1 MNSPTQRPDDTLL
14 SAWLDGEVE
23 GADCARIQVWLQ
35 EHPDDAALVRLWAAD
50 RDALRARFSPA
61 LDEPIPE
68 RLTQAVW
75 RRGRERRGL
84 SWGWPAQ
91 SAVAVGLLALGIAI
105 GALWRGI
112 TPAEPLA
119 AAGGGWTQRAALAH
133 AVYAAEVRHPV
144 EVSVREG
151 DAAQQREQEAHLS
164 RWLTR
169 RLTVPVKLFDLRAQ
183 GFELVGG
190 RLLPDASGPSAQLM
204 YQDAMG
210 MRVTVYLRKSGEHD
224 APAAFRYERQGDL
237 GMFYWVEGRSGYALV
252 GTQSRERLLALA
264 QAIAKQDQM
273 PASAPAR

>member
-1 MNSPTQRPDDTLL
+1 MNSPAQRPDDALL

-23 GADCARIQVWLQ
+23 GADCARIQAWLH
-35 EHPDDAALVRLWAAD
+35 EHPEDAALVRLWAAD
-50 RDALRARFSPA
+50 RDALRARFAPA

-68 RLTQAVW
+68 RLAQVVW
-75 RRGRERRGL
+75 RRRERRGL
-84 SWGWPAQ
+84 AWGWPAQ
-91 SAVAVGLLALGIAI
+91 GAAAAGLLALGIAI
-105 GALWRGI
+105 GALWRGSM
-112 TPAEPLA
+112 PSEPLTA
-119 AAGGGWTQRAALAH
+119 AVRSWTQRAALAH

-151 DAAQQREQEAHLS
+151 DAAHKREQEAHLS

-169 RLTVPVKLFDLRAQ
+169 RLSVPVKLFDLRDQ

-210 MRVTVYLRKSGEHD
+210 MRVTVYLRKSGEQD

-237 GMFYWVEGRSGYALV
+237 DMFYWVEGRSGYALV
-252 GTQSRERLLALA
+252 GPQSRERLLALA
-264 QAIAKQDQM
+264 QAIATQDQT
-273 PASAPAR
+273 PAGAPAR